1 MTERR
6 IKPSFSFQRTIN
18 AHKEGHK
25 LIIRGVIEM
34 KYSKQRE
41 MIHNCVKDNPC
52 HLTADAIYEMLK
64 KDHPN
69 LSLGTVYRNLSQLAE
84 HDMIKKV
91 SIPGYPDRF
100 DGTLEDHFH
109 FICLECGEVKDLFI
123 PELYGIDSVV
133 EQ

>member
-1 MTERR
+1 M
-6 IKPSFSFQRTIN
+6 
-18 AHKEGHK
+18 
-25 LIIRGVIEM
+25 EM

-133 EQ
+133 EQSTGVDVSKCEMTFKGICEKCKSTKIV

>member
-1 MTERR
+1 
-6 IKPSFSFQRTIN
+6 
-18 AHKEGHK
+18 
-25 LIIRGVIEM
+25 M

-91 SIPGYPDRF
+91 SIPGYQDRF

-133 EQ
+133 EQSTGVDVSKCEMTFKGICEKCKSTKIV